1 MDEKTV
7 KAIGERADKGIV
19 VSVWR
24 SENNIGVCF
33 SKQGRAVIWDDM
45 SVDGRT
51 KAVQDLYAAAD
62 FFAEHLM
69 QGQTKGLRVEQL
81 TPKGEG
87 K

>member
-7 KAIGERADKGIV
+7 KAIGERADRGIV

-45 SVDGRT
+45 NVDERT

-62 FFAEHLM
+62 FFAGCIM
-69 QGQTKGLRVEQL
+69 QGRPDGSRVEPL
-81 TPKGEG
+81 TPKEKEG
-87 K
+87 